1 MTNFGIDFSF
11 SLVDRAEELLER
23 EIDIM
28 NGFEGEEESAF
39 AGRR

>member
-1 MTNFGIDFSF
+1 LGIDFSF
-11 SLVDRAEELLER
+11 SLVDRAEKLLER

-28 NGFEGEEESAF
+28 NGFEGEEESVM